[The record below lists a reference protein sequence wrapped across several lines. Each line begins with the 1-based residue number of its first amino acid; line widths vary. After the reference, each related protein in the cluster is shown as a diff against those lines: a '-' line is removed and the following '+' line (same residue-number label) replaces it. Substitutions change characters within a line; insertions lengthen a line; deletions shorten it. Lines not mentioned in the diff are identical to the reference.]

1 MELGRRRR
9 AAERRLINSGAAV
22 LRDMTPMDWLFE
34 LSAACALVALA
45 LPFAWK
51 LLPPRAT
58 PRPALARVRTSRS
71 TDRDLG
77 A

>member
-1 MELGRRRR
+1 
-9 AAERRLINSGAAV
+9 
-22 LRDMTPMDWLFE
+22 MDWLFE

-51 LLPPRAT
+51 LLPPRPT
-58 PRPALARVRTSRS
+58 LQPALARVKVSPLQNPR
-71 TDRDLG
+71 

>member
-1 MELGRRRR
+1 
-9 AAERRLINSGAAV
+9 
-22 LRDMTPMDWLFE
+22 MDWLFE

-51 LLPPRAT
+51 FLSPQPMLQ
-58 PRPALARVRTSRS
+58 PARARVRTTPARLPSA
-71 TDRDLG
+71 DQDFH

>member
-1 MELGRRRR
+1 
-9 AAERRLINSGAAV
+9 
-22 LRDMTPMDWLFE
+22 MDWLFE

-51 LLPPRAT
+51 LLSPR
-58 PRPALARVRTSRS
+58 PMLQPALARVRTTARFPSA
-71 TDRDLG
+71 DQDLH